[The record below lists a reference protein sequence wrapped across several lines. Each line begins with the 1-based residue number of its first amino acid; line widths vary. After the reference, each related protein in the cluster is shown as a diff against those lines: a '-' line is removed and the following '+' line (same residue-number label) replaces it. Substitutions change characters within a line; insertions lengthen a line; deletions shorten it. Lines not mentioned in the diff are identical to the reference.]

1 MQVDFVDEPHG
12 RKQRLRR
19 SPRVGSKGPI
29 RNGVSTHV
37 SSHARRQL
45 QQNAF
50 PGYHGAAGNG
60 LSTGFFVAAAHA
72 TELENGG
79 IFQGRYQ
86 VIRCIKSGGMGSV
99 YEVIDQKT
107 ASHRALKVMLPQLLS
122 NESLRARFELE
133 AKITGQIESDHLV
146 RVLDAGVDDASKMPF
161 LVMELLRG
169 EDLASVVQNHG
180 VLAPQDAVLYIGQT
194 ARALDKTHVANVV
207 HRDLK
212 PDNLFLTFRDDET
225 PCVKILDFGIA
236 KATDVALEGVQ
247 TRPMMGTPLYMSPEQ
262 MRAEKVGPATD
273 IYALAHIAY
282 ALLTGEPY
290 WKSELDDSPSPFL
303 LAVEVLQ
310 GVQEMPTVR
319 ALRRKNVQLPHGFD
333 AWFVKA
339 TARNPDDR
347 FPRAS
352 LAAAALADVFGIDAA
367 PRFSHL
373 PAPPRVTPVP
383 PEVALAPTTRP
394 RLSDSTPPLV
404 AVAPNPVPALD
415 PEPVPSRRAVAPHV
429 SSPDKPPSNLEAMRA
444 AVAALEESAP
454 RQTPP
459 VGTRFTVGAKTDPYA
474 PVPAART
481 VAAPSPKNE
490 AAGHTPATGVGLKKK
505 GFFVE
510 VDMRLAIVKVKVWGF
525 WTVEDGQA
533 YVDEFKRVAQKVLGR
548 PWYVL
553 ADISEFTAQKPE
565 VSALVEQTMAYAT
578 ANGLV
583 KAANLVS
590 SSLGKM
596 QIARLSQAMGLPEFS
611 FFQTE
616 RQAIEWL
623 LASAA

>member
-1 MQVDFVDEPHG
+1 M
-12 RKQRLRR
+12 
-19 SPRVGSKGPI
+19 S
-29 RNGVSTHV
+29 
-37 SSHARRQL
+37 
-45 QQNAF
+45 
-50 PGYHGAAGNG
+50 
-60 LSTGFFVAAAHA
+60 AAHT

-79 IFQGRYQ
+79 IFQERYQ
-86 VIRCIKSGGMGSV
+86 IIRCIKSGGMGSV
-99 YEVIDQKT
+99 YEVLDQKT
-107 ASHRALKVMLPQLLS
+107 ASRRALKVMLPQLLS
-122 NESLRARFELE
+122 NDSLRARFELE

-146 RVLDAGVDDASKMPF
+146 RVLDAGVDGPSKMPF

-169 EDLASVVQNHG
+169 EDLGSVVQNHG
-180 VLAPQDAVLYIGQT
+180 ALQPHDVVLYIGQT
-194 ARALDKTHVANVV
+194 ARALDKTHAANVV

-225 PCVKILDFGIA
+225 PCVKVLDFGIA
-236 KATDVALEGVQ
+236 KATDVAIEGVQ

-319 ALRRKNVQLPHGFD
+319 ALRRKNVQLPYGFD

-339 TARNPDDR
+339 TARVPDDR
-347 FPRAS
+347 YPRAS
-352 LAAAALADVFGIDAA
+352 LAALALADALGVETA

-373 PAPPRVTPVP
+373 PAPPHASPVP
-383 PEVALAPTTRP
+383 AAVQFAPTTRP
-394 RLSDSTPPLV
+394 REPDATPPPFS
-404 AVAPNPVPALD
+404 VAPPDPLPAIE
-415 PEPVPSRRAVAPHV
+415 PEPTPSRRGIVPPA
-429 SSPDKPPSNLEAMRA
+429 PDKPASNLDVMKA
-444 AVAALEESAP
+444 AVAALEEATP

-459 VGTRFTVGAKTDPYA
+459 VGTRFSVSAKTDPHA
-474 PVPAART
+474 PIPPNRGAT
-481 VAAPSPKNE
+481 PNPPKVESN
-490 AAGHTPATGVGLKKK
+490 TPATGVSLKKK

-510 VDMRLAIVKVKVWGF
+510 VDTRLAIVKVKVWGF
-525 WTVEDGQA
+525 WTIEDGHA
-533 YVDEFKRVAQKVLGR
+533 YLEEFKRVAQKVIGR

-565 VSALVEQTMAYAT
+565 VSALVEQTMAFALSH
-578 ANGLV
+578 GMV

>member
-1 MQVDFVDEPHG
+1 M
-12 RKQRLRR
+12 
-19 SPRVGSKGPI
+19 
-29 RNGVSTHV
+29 
-37 SSHARRQL
+37 A
-45 QQNAF
+45 
-50 PGYHGAAGNG
+50 GAH
-60 LSTGFFVAAAHA
+60 T
-72 TELENGG
+72 TDLENGG
-79 IFQGRYQ
+79 LFQGRYQ

-99 YEVIDQKT
+99 YEVLDQKT
-107 ASHRALKVMLPQLLS
+107 ASRRALKVMLPQLIS

-133 AKITGQIESDHLV
+133 AKITGSIESDHLV
-146 RVLDAGVDDASKMPF
+146 RVLDAGVDSISQMPF

-180 VLAPQDAVLYIGQT
+180 ILAPRDVVLYIGQT
-194 ARALDKTHVANVV
+194 ARALDKTHQANVV

-212 PDNLFLTFRDDET
+212 PDNLFLTYRDDDT

-236 KATDVALEGVQ
+236 KATDVAIEGVQ

-319 ALRRKNVQLPHGFD
+319 ALRRKNVQLPPAFD
-333 AWFVKA
+333 VWFVKA
-339 TARNPDDR
+339 TTRIPDER
-347 FPRAS
+347 YARAS
-352 LAAAALADVFGIDAA
+352 IAASALADAFGFEVA

-373 PAPPRVTPVP
+373 PA
-383 PEVALAPTTRP
+383 
-394 RLSDSTPPLV
+394 
-404 AVAPNPVPALD
+404 
-415 PEPVPSRRAVAPHV
+415 
-429 SSPDKPPSNLEAMRA
+429 
-444 AVAALEESAP
+444 AP
-454 RQTPP
+454 RQTPEPPP
-459 VGTRFTVGAKTDPYA
+459 VLGTSAQQPESVTPSPVLLTPHDPLPDFDPGSVHETRATVLPNPVPEKPTPAPAVVAPEKPAPARSDTAPRATPAQGTRYGISAKTDPYA
-474 PVPAART
+474 AKTPAHKMSAASPAPAQSPSKT
-481 VAAPSPKNE
+481 DAGGAAAAPVTS
-490 AAGHTPATGVGLKKK
+490 VGLKKK
-505 GFFVE
+505 GFIVE
-510 VDMRLAIVKVKVWGF
+510 LDNRRAIVKVKVWGF

-533 YVDEFKRVAQKVLGR
+533 YVDEFKRVASKVIGR

-565 VSALVEQTMAYAT
+565 VSALVEQTMAFAT
-578 ANGLV
+578 SNGLV
-583 KAANLVS
+583 KAANLVN

-596 QIARLSQAMGLPEFS
+596 QISRLSQAMGLPEFS
-611 FFQTE
+611 FFQNE

>member
-1 MQVDFVDEPHG
+1 V
-12 RKQRLRR
+12 
-19 SPRVGSKGPI
+19 
-29 RNGVSTHV
+29 
-37 SSHARRQL
+37 
-45 QQNAF
+45 
-50 PGYHGAAGNG
+50 AG
-60 LSTGFFVAAAHA
+60 AHA
-72 TELENGG
+72 TDLENGG
-79 IFQGRYQ
+79 LFQGRYQ

-99 YEVIDQKT
+99 YEVLDQKT
-107 ASHRALKVMLPQLLS
+107 ASRRALKVMLPQLIS
-122 NESLRARFELE
+122 NDSLRARFELE
-133 AKITGQIESDHLV
+133 AKITGSIESDHLV
-146 RVLDAGVDDASKMPF
+146 RVLDAGVDSISKMPF

-169 EDLASVVQNHG
+169 EDLASVVQNQG
-180 VLAPQDAVLYIGQT
+180 VLAPQDVVLYISQT
-194 ARALDKTHVANVV
+194 SRALDKTHQANVV

-212 PDNLFLTFRDDET
+212 PDNLFLTFRDDDT

-236 KATDVALEGVQ
+236 KATDVAVEGVQ

-319 ALRRKNVQLPHGFD
+319 ALRRKNVQLPPAFD

-339 TARNPDDR
+339 TARIPDER
-347 FPRAS
+347 YAKAS
-352 LAAAALADVFGIDAA
+352 IAAAALTEAFGFEA
-367 PRFSHL
+367 PQRFSHL
-373 PAPPRVTPVP
+373 P
-383 PEVALAPTTRP
+383 
-394 RLSDSTPPLV
+394 
-404 AVAPNPVPALD
+404 
-415 PEPVPSRRAVAPHV
+415 
-429 SSPDKPPSNLEAMRA
+429 
-444 AVAALEESAP
+444 SAP
-454 RQTPP
+454 RQTPAPPMALPTTARPAEAVTPPP
-459 VGTRFTVGAKTDPYA
+459 VLITPHDPLPDIDPGSVLEMRETVLPTPVAEKPPLARAEAAPERPTPSPPEAAPRATPAQGTRYGVSAKTDPYA
-474 PVPAART
+474 VKTPSSKMSAASPAPAGSKT
-481 VAAPSPKNE
+481 DGVGAAAAPV
-490 AAGHTPATGVGLKKK
+490 TGVGLKKK

-510 VDMRLAIVKVKVWGF
+510 LDNRRAIVKVKVWGF

-533 YVDEFKRVAQKVLGR
+533 YVDEFKRVASKVIGR

-565 VSALVEQTMAYAT
+565 VSALVEQTMAFAT
-578 ANGLV
+578 SNGLV
-583 KAANLVS
+583 KAANLVN

-596 QIARLSQAMGLPEFS
+596 QISRLSQAMGLPEFS
-611 FFQTE
+611 FFQNE